1 MVPITALWLPIL
13 LSAVAVFLA
22 SSIIH
27 MALPYH
33 RADYGR
39 VPAEDDVMDALR
51 KFAIPP
57 GDYFL
62 PCAGSPAE
70 MKNPEYKEKL
80 RKGPLVLM
88 TVLASDGYAMG
99 KRLIQWFLYSLV
111 VGLVAAH
118 AAQALGA
125 SASRRFVFHVTA
137 IVAFSAYALALWQ
150 NSIWY
155 SRKWSTTIKSTID
168 GLIYGVITGSIFVW
182 LWPH

>member
-13 LSAVAVFLA
+13 LSAVGVFLA

-33 RADYGR
+33 RSDYGR
-39 VPAEDDVMDALR
+39 VPAEDTVMDALR

-57 GDYFL
+57 GDYFI
-62 PCAGSPAE
+62 PCAGGPQE
-70 MKNPEYKEKL
+70 MKSPEYKEKI

-88 TVLASDGYAMG
+88 TVLKADGYRMG
-99 KRLIQWFLYSLV
+99 GRLIQWFVYSLV
-111 VGLVAAH
+111 VSLVAAH

-125 SASRRFVFHVTA
+125 PANRHFVFHVTA

-155 SRKWSTTIKSTID
+155 SRKWSTTIKSTVD
-168 GLIYGVITGSIFVW
+168 GLIYGVITGLIFVW